1 MSRCECCNNLLTPQ
15 ESVRKFKLSGEYTNA
30 CGKCLKEIGLATV
43 EGRGYRG
50 YYSYDEDDGSE
61 YLGCT
66 DREEVYELGFIDNP
80 DIDDDNG

>member
-1 MSRCECCNNLLTPQ
+1 
-15 ESVRKFKLSGEYTNA
+15 
-30 CGKCLKEIGLATV
+30 LATV
-43 EGRGYRG
+43 EGKGYRG

-61 YLGCT
+61 YVGCT